1 MNKLQEFL
9 KTLEIY
15 RKPPSDDPY
24 DNRITHCY
32 LSYEH
37 EGKTHHFEVR
47 GWAKKIDSE
56 GVLKISVVNWT
67 LCAGTAMLY
76 MDEDILD
83 GYKIIESI
91 Y

>member
-1 MNKLQEFL
+1 MDNLIKFYE
-9 KTLEIY
+9 TLESY

-24 DNRITHCY
+24 DNRVTHCY

-47 GWAKKIDSE
+47 GWKPIDE
-56 GVLKISVVNWT
+56 TGTLYISVVNWT
-67 LCAGTAMLY
+67 LCAGTAGLY
-76 MDEDILD
+76 MNTGIVDD
-83 GYKIIESI
+83 YKILESI